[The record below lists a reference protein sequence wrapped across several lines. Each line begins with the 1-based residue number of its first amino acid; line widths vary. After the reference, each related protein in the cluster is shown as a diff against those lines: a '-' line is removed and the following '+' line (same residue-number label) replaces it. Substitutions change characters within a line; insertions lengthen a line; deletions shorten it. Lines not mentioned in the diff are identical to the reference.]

1 MKKIALMISCAI
13 AAWFFSSC
21 QRVNTTFV
29 GTWGVEKIEYETYNT
44 DYNGNPIEGSMMSY
58 AVTYDPQDLD
68 NGIQLVFNAD
78 KTGEMRDSDRDTIW
92 YDWNA
97 QTGVYESYVVNPDT
111 TLVTKFTY
119 TYDKEA
125 SILYMN
131 MQYEEGFRTFM
142 TTVLSLTSN
151 EFSYENFYD
160 KDADNRVYVERAYL
174 KRLSDSATSKS
185 AGRKAKQPRPTMP
198 GSMLSGR

>member
-21 QRVNTTFV
+21 QRVNSPFV
-29 GTWGVEKIEYETYNT
+29 GTWGVERIEYETYNT
-44 DYNGNPIEGSMMSY
+44 DWQGNPIESSMMSY
-58 AVTYDPQDLD
+58 TVPYDPQDID

-78 KTGEMRDSDRDTIW
+78 KTGEMRDSDVDTVW
-92 YDWNA
+92 YDWNPEA
-97 QTGVYESYVVNPDT
+97 GAYESYIVNSDT

-119 TYDKEA
+119 SYDKEA

-131 MQYEEGFRTFM
+131 MKYEEGPRTFM
-142 TTVLSLTSN
+142 TTILSLSSN

-160 KDADNRVYVERAYL
+160 KDNDNRVYIERAYL
-174 KRLSDSATSKS
+174 KRLSNNASKS
-185 AGRKAKQPRPTMP
+185 SSRKAKQHRPMMP